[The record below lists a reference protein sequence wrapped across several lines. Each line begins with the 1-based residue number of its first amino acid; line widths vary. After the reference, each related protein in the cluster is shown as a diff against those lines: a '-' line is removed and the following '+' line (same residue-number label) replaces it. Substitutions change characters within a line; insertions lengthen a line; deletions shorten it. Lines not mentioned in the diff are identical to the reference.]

1 MTASGRSTN
10 SSRTFPTAVTEET
23 ISRDLLTS
31 SDVITSSDADLS
43 TPFVVLLDARFTGGP
58 GRQGQSSGSACLQSF
73 PLSLRDWAAH
83 ASIMTPHAGRQP
95 SRHDRRKF
103 TLAPTAERDSR
114 HPMQW
119 RESDPPMSM
128 SDYGFA
134 SEPIPVI
141 AACLVTPFACWSC
154 HFLLV

>member
-43 TPFVVLLDARFTGGP
+43 TPFVVLLDARFTGGT

-103 TLAPTAERDSR
+103 TLAPTAEPDSR
-114 HPMQW
+114 TQCSGANLTRPCLCQITGL
-119 RESDPPMSM
+119 P
-128 SDYGFA
+128 A
-134 SEPIPVI
+134 SQFPSLQPV
-141 AACLVTPFACWSC
+141 L
-154 HFLLV
+154 